1 MAITYLK
8 KANPP
13 IEVTDTK
20 TAQTV
25 AQMLTEIK
33 AGGEEAVRRYAR
45 DLDGYQGDIVLGESH
60 FAAAERALTEGIKGD
75 IRFSMRRIQDFAKR
89 QRDSMQDNDKPSV
102 IGINVQAPEPVDVEV
117 KDDQG

>member
-33 AGGEEAVRRYAR
+33 AGGEEAVRR
-45 DLDGYQGDIVLGESH
+45 
-60 FAAAERALTEGIKGD
+60 
-75 IRFSMRRIQDFAKR
+75 
-89 QRDSMQDNDKPSV
+89 
-102 IGINVQAPEPVDVEV
+102 
-117 KDDQG
+117 